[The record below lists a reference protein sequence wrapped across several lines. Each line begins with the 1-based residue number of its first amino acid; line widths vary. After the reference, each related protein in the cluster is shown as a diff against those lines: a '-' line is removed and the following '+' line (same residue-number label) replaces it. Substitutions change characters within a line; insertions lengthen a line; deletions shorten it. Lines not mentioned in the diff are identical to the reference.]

1 MQITMT
7 ETMSEENQN
16 ASFQDQVKDA
26 ADKAGKDVNAAADAI
41 IEGAGKVTDKLR
53 EYKELSPEEKKA
65 KQEEW
70 NQRVTK
76 AAEKASDALKEGFEE
91 IKEKV
96 FGKKESE

>member
-1 MQITMT
+1 
-7 ETMSEENQN
+7 MSEENKN
-16 ASFQDQVKDA
+16 ASFKEQVKDA
-26 ADKAGKDVNAAADAI
+26 ADKAGEAVNAAADAI
-41 IEGAGKVTDKLR
+41 IEGAGKVTAKLR
-53 EYKELSPEEKKA
+53 EYKDLSPEEKKA

-96 FGKKESE
+96 FGKKEAE

>member
-1 MQITMT
+1 MRQ
-7 ETMSEENQN
+7 
-16 ASFQDQVKDA
+16 
-26 ADKAGKDVNAAADAI
+26 
-41 IEGAGKVTDKLR
+41 
-53 EYKELSPEEKKA
+53 EKKA

-96 FGKKESE
+96 FGKKEAE